1 MKTSR
6 ITLTNAKYS
15 FRRAKFA
22 HRPGPS
28 LLYKRTLHFRVAA
41 GWAGAGA
48 SERAVYRR
56 NEEGREG
63 EGERRQPAAPSCAP
77 SSSSGPPLRPSVRL
91 CCEIGSSG
99 FVFPRLRS
107 AAAATAAAE
116 EEDYSTATHYAAEF
130 VCLSGDRLRDL
141 WRNIPR
147 QYHVR
152 LA

>member
-1 MKTSR
+1 MQNIRFAVPNSLIVR
-6 ITLTNAKYS
+6 VPPS
-15 FRRAKFA
+15 FIKEHCISEWQRVGLGLGRA
-22 HRPGPS
+22 
-28 LLYKRTLHFRVAA
+28 
-41 GWAGAGA
+41 
-48 SERAVYRR
+48 
-56 NEEGREG
+56 REQCTGGTRKG

-77 SSSSGPPLRPSVRL
+77 SSSSGPSLRPSVRL